1 MLWATFQAAKGI
13 LKSKRPKI
21 WICGREGSGRTTI
34 AHKFQRPAILTSIG
48 LTIELWEADRFD
60 FSLLTGS
67 FERRGW
73 CRSVFSYLI
82 KEADG
87 VVFVVDS
94 SAARDE
100 LESVSRA
107 LQCIHEELRKGVPLL
122 VLANKQDL
130 PNAAP
135 TQELAAA
142 IHAAELF
149 DGRPWL
155 VQPCCAL
162 TADGPCDGLAW
173 LEQNVRRL
181 LDLHSTACSSLCT
194 VSFLDVDLR
203 CLRRRYLAV
212 NWV

>member
-1 MLWATFQAAKGI
+1 M
-13 LKSKRPKI
+13 
-21 WICGREGSGRTTI
+21 
-34 AHKFQRPAILTSIG
+34 
-48 LTIELWEADRFD
+48 
-60 FSLLTGS
+60 
-67 FERRGW
+67 
-73 CRSVFSYLI
+73 
-82 KEADG
+82 
-87 VVFVVDS
+87 VFVVDS

-100 LESVSRA
+100 LESVSRT

-162 TADGPCDGLAW
+162 TTDGLSDGLAW
-173 LEQNVRRL
+173 LERNV
-181 LDLHSTACSSLCT
+181 SPAS
-194 VSFLDVDLR
+194 
-203 CLRRRYLAV
+203 
-212 NWV
+212 